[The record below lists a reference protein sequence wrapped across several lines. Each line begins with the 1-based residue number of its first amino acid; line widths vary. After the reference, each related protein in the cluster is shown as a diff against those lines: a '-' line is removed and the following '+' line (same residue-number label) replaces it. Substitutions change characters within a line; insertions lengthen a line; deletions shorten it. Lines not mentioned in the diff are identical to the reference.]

1 MVKGLL
7 PMAAACAVVLAG
19 CGGDASSS
27 SGYEPP
33 IVDRPAPPA
42 GQFPDA
48 SGKTLRQVLNATDG
62 SVGSLGLH
70 MEPTATVFYKG
81 RNRYPIQITSDETP
95 VDSVDV
101 ALYLAKVPAPKP
113 RNNLGEKGSLAQAQA
128 QALDGSAQGPFPAR
142 VDTLATEPQ
151 FTARSTMED
160 PRSATVVYA
169 GSLDFPTDGEWRV
182 GAVVR
187 DGEETGSVVL
197 PTVSV
202 GEFDRIPKVGQRPPP
217 IHTPTAAS
225 VGGDL
230 EAISTRRPP
239 ATMNE
244 VDFASAL
251 GREPILLVFASP
263 KFSWN
268 RTAGPAVDVA
278 EQVRERFKDQAAF
291 IAVEIY
297 NDNDP
302 GKGTRPQVRAF
313 NLPSQPWLFAID
325 RQGRVV
331 GEIEGAI
338 GVTELT
344 RLVKQAVED

>member
-1 MVKGLL
+1 MV
-7 PMAAACAVVLAG
+7 AACAAALAG
-19 CGGDASSS
+19 CGGDASSMR
-27 SGYEPP
+27 GLEPP
-33 IVDRPAPPA
+33 KVDRPAPPA
-42 GQFPDA
+42 GMFPDA

-62 SVGSLGLH
+62 PVGSLGLH
-70 MEPTATVFYKG
+70 LEPTAAVFYKG
-81 RNRYPIQITSDETP
+81 RNRYPIQVTSDEAP
-95 VDSVDV
+95 VDSADV

-113 RNNLGEKGSLAQAQA
+113 RNHLGKKGSLAQAQA
-128 QALDGSAQGPFPAR
+128 QALDSSAQGPFPAR
-142 VDTLATEPQ
+142 VDTLATDPQ
-151 FTARSTMED
+151 FTARSTMEG
-160 PRSATVVYA
+160 PRAATVVHV

-202 GEFDRIPKVGQRPPP
+202 GEFDHIPKVGQRPPA

-239 ATMNE
+239 STMNE

-263 KFSWN
+263 RFSWN
-268 RTAGPAVDVA
+268 RTAGPTVDVA
-278 EQVRERFKDQAAF
+278 EQVRERFKHQAAF
-291 IAVEIY
+291 INVEIY
-297 NDNDP
+297 NDDDP

-313 NLPSQPWLFAID
+313 HLPSQPWLFAID

-331 GEIEGAI
+331 GEMEGAV

-344 RLVKQAVED
+344 RLVEQAVED